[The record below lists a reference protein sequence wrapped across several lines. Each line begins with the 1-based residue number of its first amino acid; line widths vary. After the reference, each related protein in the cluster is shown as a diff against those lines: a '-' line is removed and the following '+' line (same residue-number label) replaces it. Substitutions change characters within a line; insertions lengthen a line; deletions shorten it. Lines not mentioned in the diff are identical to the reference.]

1 MLNLKEI
8 SKFYPESIQYAGQF
22 LIREYLQYKIL
33 EIIYKSRF
41 ADSLIFLGGT
51 CLRVV
56 HGNSRFSEDLDF
68 DNKGLSENDFSE
80 VSVLIRNG
88 LNLEGYDVVI
98 KVVHKCAFHCYVRFP
113 GLLFKE
119 GLSGHKEQKILI
131 QVDTEQQNFEYKSE
145 KFLLNKF
152 DVFTEVFITP
162 ISTLLA
168 QKYYAVLNRKRNKGR
183 DFYDIAFL
191 LSLNIEPDW
200 KYLKQKIDISN
211 KSNLKRVI
219 LDHCEK
225 IDMREMARDVE
236 PFLFK
241 TGNANKVELFPQLIE
256 QYYP

>member
-1 MLNLKEI
+1 MGEL
-8 SKFYPESIQYAGQF
+8 YD
-22 LIREYLQYKIL
+22 IL
-33 EIIYKSRF
+33 
-41 ADSLIFLGGT
+41 AQQ
-51 CLRVV
+51 
-56 HGNSRFSEDLDF
+56 DLDF
-68 DNKGLSENDFSE
+68 DNKGLSENDISE

-88 LNLEGYDVVI
+88 LNLEGYNVVI

-131 QVDTEQQNFEYKSE
+131 QLDTEPQNFEYKPE

-200 KYLKQKIDISN
+200 NYLKQKIDISN
-211 KSNLKRVI
+211 KSSLKKAI
-219 LDHCEK
+219 HDHCKK

-241 TGNANKVELFPQLIE
+241 AGNTIKVELFPQLIE